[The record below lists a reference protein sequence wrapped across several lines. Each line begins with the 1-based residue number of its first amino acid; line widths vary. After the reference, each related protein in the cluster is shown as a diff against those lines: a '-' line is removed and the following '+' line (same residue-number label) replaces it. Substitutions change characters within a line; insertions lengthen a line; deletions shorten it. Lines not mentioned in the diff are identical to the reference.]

1 MYWKKNTCNKNR
13 EIIGLLK
20 LRKNKKFSYT
30 PRYYDDKGEGNPFEI
45 KHKFDDFRSTVGSN
59 KGLKTK
65 FKNAINDLKT
75 NPDKEANKRVLII
88 VGILILIFL
97 FIIGFDLSIFFSK

>member
-1 MYWKKNTCNKNR
+1 M
-13 EIIGLLK
+13 GLLK

-30 PRYYDDKGEGNPFEI
+30 PRYFDDKGEGNPYEI
-45 KHKFDDFRSTVGSN
+45 KHKFDDFRKTVGSN

-65 FKNAINDLKT
+65 FNNAIDDLKT
-75 NPDKEANKRVLII
+75 NPDKEANRRTLII
-88 VGILILIFL
+88 AGILLLICL